1 MKANEQP
8 SFNFKRICALCIA
21 VYVALV
27 ILLYFLMGHQLHF
40 RESRG
45 DIALPIAE
53 AGTVVW
59 NGPVGAFEIDQFG
72 KGTEAIA
79 KAVAETSAYTV
90 TGGGDSIAA
99 LEKYGYASQVDY
111 ISTAGRSS
119 KCWKAKPCRTW
130 PLLRRVRHRE
140 PVILP

>member
-1 MKANEQP
+1 MNSGMTLILITLIA
-8 SFNFKRICALCIA
+8 FAVTALLGFVMIPF
-21 VYVALV
+21 LHKLKFGQT
-27 ILLYFLMGHQLHF
+27 IL
-40 RESRG
+40 
-45 DIALPIAE
+45 DIGPATAAMYAQIIAE

-79 KAVAETSAYTV
+79 KAVAETSAYTA

-111 ISTAGRSS
+111 ISTAGGAFLEVLEG
-119 KCWKAKPCRTW
+119 KT
-130 PLLRRVRHRE
+130 
-140 PVILP
+140 LPAVAALEARAAS

>member
-1 MKANEQP
+1 MKSNKQQP
-8 SFNFKRICALCIA
+8 SFNLKRICALCIV

-45 DIALPIAE
+45 DIALPVAE

-111 ISTAGRSS
+111 ISTAGGAFLEVLEG
-119 KCWKAKPCRTW
+119 KT
-130 PLLRRVRHRE
+130 
-140 PVILP
+140 LPAVAALEARAAS

>member
-1 MKANEQP
+1 MKPNKQQP
-8 SFNFKRICALCIA
+8 SFNLKRICALCIV

-45 DIALPIAE
+45 DIALPVAE

-111 ISTAGRSS
+111 ISTAGGAFLEVLEG
-119 KCWKAKPCRTW
+119 KT
-130 PLLRRVRHRE
+130 
-140 PVILP
+140 LPAVAALEARAAS

>member
-1 MKANEQP
+1 M
-8 SFNFKRICALCIA
+8 L
-21 VYVALV
+21 
-27 ILLYFLMGHQLHF
+27 F
-40 RESRG
+40 RS
-45 DIALPIAE
+45 E

-79 KAVAETSAYTV
+79 KAVAETSAYTA

-111 ISTAGRSS
+111 ISTAGGAFLEVLEG
-119 KCWKAKPCRTW
+119 KT
-130 PLLRRVRHRE
+130 
-140 PVILP
+140 LPAVAALEARAAS

>member
-1 MKANEQP
+1 M
-8 SFNFKRICALCIA
+8 
-21 VYVALV
+21 
-27 ILLYFLMGHQLHF
+27 IL
-40 RESRG
+40 
-45 DIALPIAE
+45 DIGPATAAMYAQIIAE

-111 ISTAGRSS
+111 ISTAAARSS
-119 KCWKAKPCRTW
+119 KCWKAKPCRPW